1 MDVNT
6 TDKSCERKEVV
17 VIGMHLFNFYFKL
30 IIQYIFS
37 GNGPSAIILSYLLSG
52 HIPYWNG
59 CPVSNDY
66 LNIKL
71 EQYVKDSSLLEQV
84 RCV

>member
-1 MDVNT
+1 M
-6 TDKSCERKEVV
+6 
-17 VIGMHLFNFYFKL
+17 F
-30 IIQYIFS
+30 FS
-37 GNGPSAIILSYLLSG
+37 GNGPAAIVLSYLLSG

-71 EQYVKDSSLLEQV
+71 EQHVKDSPLLEQV
-84 RCV
+84 SKKGFVGRFW